1 MRFLRNK
8 IVIFVLCSA
17 LALLLAFVAIPAQV
31 GKTRETEKII
41 RVSDNIPANTL
52 ITAKMLKEAEVGR
65 YNLPKDIIR
74 DSDSIVGK
82 YSAIALTP
90 SDNLVPEKFMDK
102 KEMEDE
108 FLYSVDD
115 RGAVS
120 VTVKSLAA
128 GLSGKLLPGDV
139 VSVLVYSKEDEAL
152 QPGYTTAKGVVK
164 EYANLEFVEVGAVT
178 NNKAEDTDVVKS
190 KQDKSSSDTIIPNTV
205 TLLVTKQQAKD
216 LIDAENSGVIHILFR
231 GRGEAAKK
239 LLGQNGGKDV
249 KNTTHEAKAETVP
262 EQMPDVGTQAQNEK
276 KGTQQ
281 PQQAFH
287 PQQPQQAAPPST
299 GQQGQGKKNTD
310 FNLR

>member
-8 IVIFVLCSA
+8 IVIFVLCSVM
-17 LALLLAFVAIPAQV
+17 ALLLAFVAIPAQV

-41 RVSDNIPANTL
+41 RVSGSIPANTL

-74 DSDSIVGK
+74 DRDGIVGK
-82 YSAIALTP
+82 YSAVALTP
-90 SDNLVPEKFMDK
+90 SDNLIPEKFTDK
-102 KEMEDE
+102 KAMEDE
-108 FLYSVDD
+108 FLYSVDN

-139 VSVLVYSKEDEAL
+139 VSVLVYSKEETDA

-231 GRGEAAKK
+231 GRGEAAKN
-239 LLGQNGGKDV
+239 LLGQAGGKDA
-249 KNTTHEAKAETVP
+249 NSTAQEAEAETVP
-262 EQMPDVGTQAQNEK
+262 EKAPDAGTQVQNEK
-276 KGTQQ
+276 TGTQQ
-281 PQQAFH
+281 PQQ
-287 PQQPQQAAPPST
+287 PQQTVQPSN
-299 GQQGQGKKNTD
+299 GQQGKNTGTG